1 MDRQNIID
9 LVIEKKQFRSYKIIT
24 GGRYSATVELD
35 YQDKESKR
43 SVLILTK
50 EAVECRKFDFER
62 IQNQYTVQALEFEYM
77 CSLQTYLIHTDTGD
91 YTLSDKM
98 QDKDFTKSPDA
109 VDSVCNWIRDAS
121 LGLKKIH
128 SEDFVHLN
136 INSKAIMITSNNRAK
151 IGCFDFA
158 RRSSTQNER

>member
-1 MDRQNIID
+1 MDDQNIID
-9 LVIEKKQFRSYKIIT
+9 LVIEKKQFRSYKIVT

-35 YQDKESKR
+35 YQDKETKT

-50 EAVECRKFDFER
+50 DTVECRKFDFER

-91 YTLSDKM
+91 YTLSDKV
-98 QDKDFTKSPDA
+98 QDKAFCKSPNA
-109 VDSVCNWIRDAS
+109 VDSICNWIRDAS

-128 SEDFVHLN
+128 SEGFVHLN
-136 INSKAIMITSNNRAK
+136 IHSKTIMITSNNRAK
-151 IGCFDFA
+151 IGGFHFT
-158 RRSSTQNER
+158 RHSSTQNER